1 MEFAGSSDLY
11 SKYEKN
17 AALVAAQTPAAY
29 ATEEEQ

>member
-17 AALVAAQTPAAY
+17 AALVSGTD
-29 ATEEEQ
+29 TRGLRDGG